1 MKEIL
6 NRLFN
11 HQQLDRNEAKYI
23 LTRMA
28 AGDYNEA
35 QIAAFISV
43 YLMRSISIEEFLGFT
58 EALLDMRVD
67 VDTLAAYDPIDIVGT
82 GGDNKNTFNISTLS
96 CFTVAAAGYKV
107 AKHGNYG
114 ATSVSGASTVME
126 QHGVKFTS
134 DVSKLE
140 KSLEEANIAFLHA
153 PMFNNALKVV
163 APVRKALGVRTFFN
177 MLGPIVNPIRP
188 KKNVLG
194 VFNLKMLRM
203 YQYIYQQ
210 MSGVDYAIVHSLDG
224 YDEISL
230 TEDFKVVTN
239 TKEEIFTP
247 EELGFTRCKE
257 IDLSGG
263 TTAKEAS
270 DIFDN
275 VINNMATQAQK
286 NAVIANSAFA
296 IHTIDSSLSLSDCI
310 AKAKETIESGKLKI
324 TFQKFIQLNS

>member
-1 MKEIL
+1 MKKIL
-6 NRLFN
+6 NRLFD

-28 AGDYNEA
+28 AGDYNES

-43 YLMRSISIEEFLGFT
+43 YLMRSISIGEFLGFT
-58 EALLDMRVD
+58 DALLDMRTNVD
-67 VDTLAAYDPIDIVGT
+67 ALVAYNPIDIVGT

-140 KSLEEANIAFLHA
+140 KSLDEVNIAYLHA
-153 PMFNNALKVV
+153 PMFNDALKVV

-188 KKNVLG
+188 KRSVLG
-194 VFNLKMLRM
+194 VFNLKMARM

-210 MSGVDYAIVHSLDG
+210 MEGVDYAIVHNLDG

-230 TEDFKVVTN
+230 TDDFKVI
-239 TKEEIFTP
+239 TKLSEKIYTP
-247 EELGFTRCKE
+247 ESLGFERCKE
-257 IDLSGG
+257 TDLDGG
-263 TTAKEAS
+263 KTQEDAAA
-270 DIFDN
+270 IFDN
-275 VINNMATQAQK
+275 VINNTATQAQK

-296 IHTIDSSLSLSDCI
+296 IQTINPNLSIEDCI
-310 AKAKETIESGKLKI
+310 SQAKEAIESGRLKA
-324 TFQKFIQLNS
+324 TFKKFLELNA